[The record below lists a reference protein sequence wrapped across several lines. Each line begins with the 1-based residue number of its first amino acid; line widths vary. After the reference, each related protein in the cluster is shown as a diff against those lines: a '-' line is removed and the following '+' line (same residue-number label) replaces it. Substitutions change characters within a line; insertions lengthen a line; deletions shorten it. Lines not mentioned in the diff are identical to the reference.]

1 MRAMFPHTDARRAP
15 LRTEIVLFRVAIGA
29 LVLLRLWLGSRLH
42 VTPKVAPHD
51 DLLFLDQAKA
61 LLDGQWLGKLDALTL
76 IKGPFYPLFIAATQ
90 VAVIRLIAAEQWFY
104 VASCGLFAVPLTP
117 RVPSRWGRALA
128 FAVLAFNPMS
138 FATDPATRVIREGIY
153 PALTLAVLACSIGL
167 VARIHRSL
175 AVRTAWALGLGFG
188 LSAFWLTREEGIW
201 IIPSLLALAS
211 IAVLQLRGWPAARAK
226 TLLHAAVIPAFL
238 LVASIDGVIVTNCR
252 KYSVCAT
259 TEFSTDWFSSATR
272 ALYRVKPRQE
282 KPYYL
287 LPREA
292 RERAYA
298 VSPAFR
304 ELRPYIEG
312 PLGEEWIRY
321 GPCDALRI
329 CDDLA
334 GSWVVWSV
342 RDAVEM
348 AGYYRAGAD
357 AVASYYRRLASELEE
372 ACSTGRLECTA
383 AGRSILP
390 PWRADYTARF
400 IPTLFRAGWFVASFT
415 GFTPGSDSSRA
426 PPRTLA
432 VYASVREFDESW
444 ETPPVRSILSAL
456 GTAYSAV
463 PLALLL
469 AIGIYLLR
477 CRIALKI
484 RRDVPVLVATGSI
497 ALAILARLVLL
508 TLIDVTSSPG
518 ISVLYAAPLYPLVL
532 AFIVLALG
540 QAWWAR
546 QSAHADLQGARD
558 DHARPP
564 LLLAGP
570 KGPP

>member
-90 VAVIRLIAAEQWFY
+90 VAGIRLIAAEQWFY
-104 VASCGLFAVPLTP
+104 VASCGLFAVALTP
-117 RVPSRWGRALA
+117 WVPSRWGRALA

-175 AVRTAWALGLGFG
+175 AVRTAWALGLGFA

-201 IIPSLLALAS
+201 IVPSLLALAS

-226 TLLHAAVIPAFL
+226 TLLHA
-238 LVASIDGVIVTNCR
+238 
-252 KYSVCAT
+252 
-259 TEFSTDWFSSATR
+259 
-272 ALYRVKPRQE
+272 
-282 KPYYL
+282 
-287 LPREA
+287 
-292 RERAYA
+292 A

>member
-90 VAVIRLIAAEQWFY
+90 VAGIRLIAAEQWFY
-104 VASCGLFAVPLTP
+104 VASCGLFAVALTP
-117 RVPSRWGRALA
+117 WVPSRWGRALA

-167 VARIHRSL
+167 VAR
-175 AVRTAWALGLGFG
+175 TAWALGLGFA

-201 IIPSLLALAS
+201 IVPSLLALAS

-238 LVASIDGVIVTNCR
+238 LVASIDGVIVTNCW

-298 VSPAFR
+298 ANSGR
-304 ELRPYIEG
+304 TSR
-312 PLGEEWIRY
+312 
-321 GPCDALRI
+321 
-329 CDDLA
+329 A
-334 GSWVVWSV
+334 GSAKSGSGTGPAMPFEFATTLRV
-342 RDAVEM
+342 
-348 AGYYRAGAD
+348 AGSCGLSGTPSRWRGTTVPARTQSRAITDGLPR
-357 AVASYYRRLASELEE
+357 SWRR
-372 ACSTGRLECTA
+372 
-383 AGRSILP
+383 
-390 PWRADYTARF
+390 
-400 IPTLFRAGWFVASFT
+400 
-415 GFTPGSDSSRA
+415 RA
-426 PPRTLA
+426 PPGGWSAPPRGAPSCRLGVRT
-432 VYASVREFDESW
+432 
-444 ETPPVRSILSAL
+444 TPPGSFRPCFEPGGSSPRSQGSRQA
-456 GTAYSAV
+456 
-463 PLALLL
+463 
-469 AIGIYLLR
+469 
-477 CRIALKI
+477 
-484 RRDVPVLVATGSI
+484 AT
-497 ALAILARLVLL
+497 RLVHRRERSQC
-508 TLIDVTSSPG
+508 TPPFGNSTSPG
-518 ISVLYAAPLYPLVL
+518 KRRPSAASCPRSAPHT
-532 AFIVLALG
+532 
-540 QAWWAR
+540 R
-546 QSAHADLQGARD
+546 QFHSRSCLRSGSTCSGVGS
-558 DHARPP
+558 
-564 LLLAGP
+564 L
-570 KGPP
+570 